1 MRAHTQHTHTHT
13 HTHTR
18 ARAQDLFFLN
28 VLYNRVEMAT
38 LFWEKSS
45 LSPVRTAITAAYML
59 HEMANTDGIE
69 PAVKMSM
76 LDNAKH
82 FETKAIGVMKAA
94 QKTNRQLATLALDC
108 PLKMWTDM
116 TLLDVAVKGECNQFV
131 EECCREAIDARMYG
145 DLDPYQNS
153 LPWIFFNV
161 FPLFGIWAA
170 IGAYFP
176 WLEGQSFGL
185 NDVLFRPLVKFKLP
199 PESDVLRGSTQRRL
213 RPTGY
218 PNRPNDNELLGKQF
232 LVPRCDAVR
241 MWCAC
246 SMTSFV
252 DHSCLQSVFLHVRLF
267 VHTCGHINLCTRL
280 RANDRVHYAAFG
292 ACRRLGARC
301 VWHIC

>member
-1 MRAHTQHTHTHT
+1 
-13 HTHTR
+13 
-18 ARAQDLFFLN
+18 
-28 VLYNRVEMAT
+28 MAT

-45 LSPVRTAITAAYML
+45 HSPVRTAITAAYML

-199 PESDVLRGSTQRRL
+199 PESDVLRGSTQRRVKADL
-213 RPTGY
+213 RDQTLTSWAQFVLFWKAPIVVYVCNTLFMISITVTFTWEFLKTSPVLQNSDQLRTPVANYEIVLMIYRKDFSSKRLPTSLPKFRIRY
-218 PNRPNDNELLGKQF
+218 DF
-232 LVPRCDAVR
+232 
-241 MWCAC
+241 
-246 SMTSFV
+246 
-252 DHSCLQSVFLHVRLF
+252 
-267 VHTCGHINLCTRL
+267 
-280 RANDRVHYAAFG
+280 
-292 ACRRLGARC
+292 
-301 VWHIC
+301 